1 MAAICSSN
9 SLFRK
14 YVPRM
19 LCSSSLRTHVF
30 SASQSQGWQWW
41 PPLQPPGGGWNHRV
55 SPPRLP
61 GQVRKWGP
69 TPRPQVPPNP
79 HPPQSWRPRVQG
91 GWVSQPRTLFP
102 ISYYYLM
109 EESFSNILI
118 DLMGGNVDKKS
129 SQANW
134 WLDFWERAKRKEEA
148 LQMGRD
154 RTM

>member
-1 MAAICSSN
+1 MFFQPQDPCFLCKPVTGMAVVAITPATRWGMEPQSLPTEAAWSSQEVGPH
-9 SLFRK
+9 S
-14 YVPRM
+14 
-19 LCSSSLRTHVF
+19 
-30 SASQSQGWQWW
+30 
-41 PPLQPPGGGWNHRV
+41 PPPGSTQPP
-55 SPPRLP
+55 
-61 GQVRKWGP
+61 P
-69 TPRPQVPPNP
+69 TPIMETWGSGRL
-79 HPPQSWRPRVQG
+79 

-154 RTM
+154 RTK